1 MAVFKILYWAG
12 MVLEI
17 IIRAPF
23 RKSWQ
28 SSPKK
33 TERLEKRTENVVLSL
48 LWVGSF
54 VLPLIYSVTDWLGF
68 ADYHLPPWM
77 GWLGVF
83 FLAAALY
90 VFWRA
95 HQDLRSNWTPTLEI
109 FEGHTLVTN
118 GIYGSI
124 RHPMYLSQWLMVIAQ
139 LLLLQNWIAG
149 LAGLVVFIP
158 FYLLR
163 VPAEEKMM
171 AETFGGAYLEYMQK
185 TGGVIPKF

>member
-1 MAVFKILYWAG
+1 MSVFKILYWAA

-23 RKSWQ
+23 QKSWKLT
-28 SSPKK
+28 PKTK
-33 TERLEKRTENVVLSL
+33 QRAMRTENTVLTL
-48 LWVGSF
+48 LFVGSF
-54 VLPLIYSVTDWLGF
+54 LLPLVYSLTSWLGF
-68 ADYHLPPWM
+68 ADYRLPVWM

-83 FLAAALY
+83 FLAASVY

-95 HQDLRSNWTPTLEI
+95 HHDLKSNWTPTLEI
-109 FEGHTLVTN
+109 FEGHSLITD
-118 GIYGSI
+118 GIYGSV

-139 LLLLQNWIAG
+139 LLQNRIAG
-149 LAGLVVFIP
+149 LSGLVVFIP

-171 AETFGGAYLEYMQK
+171 EETFGEAYLEYMQQ
-185 TGGVIPKF
+185 TGRVIPKV